1 MNTSSVSLQNASEY
15 ITLLSNPMFLNAV
28 KSALG
33 KSQDDKSSAL
43 LSNLEKLSSLLPS
56 ENADNSN
63 SSLSSLNLSSLLG
76 TSSLTSSTSET
87 DSSKYT
93 DQSLDQIVADL
104 IANADLLESLVNWD
118 FVLPDEDM
126 SSLFKRFRDIIAK
139 LDEEMGKIREE
150 VKNKE
155 VKSELKLRPSSNTKS
170 GFAESLSLVAQ

>member
-56 ENADNSN
+56 DSTD
-63 SSLSSLNLSSLLG
+63 SSSSSLNLSSLLG
-76 TSSLTSSTSET
+76 ASSLTSSTSET

-118 FVLPDEDM
+118 FILPDEDM
-126 SSLFKRFRDIIAK
+126 SSLFKKFRDIIAK

-150 VKNKE
+150 VKSKE
-155 VKSELKLRPSSNTKS
+155 VKSELKLRPSSNSKS
-170 GFAESLSLVAQ
+170 GFDESLSLVAQ